1 MKNEFLSVNSSPI
14 SSIGLGGNIFG
25 YVCNQL
31 ESKIIID
38 TAEDYGI
45 NFIDTADIYSN
56 GLSEEII
63 GNALIRKRNQWV
75 IASKVGIRSGGDGK
89 GCGEKKKI
97 FDCVENS
104 LRRLKT
110 DFIDIYQLHRYDQT
124 TPVEETICAFEMLI
138 KQGKIRC
145 YGVSNFNVLQ
155 IKEFNNVSK
164 SINCNYPYTHQVH
177 YNLIKNSFETSF
189 AKDVSLKKQKYLI
202 YGALGRGVL
211 TDKYISYN
219 DKNNR
224 ANLSESVKGDLKPS
238 LLKIIKN
245 LTDLAKQQNITMAQ
259 LSILYVL
266 RNKLVLSALIGVRNA
281 KQLEEVAS
289 ATAQSIDI
297 NFWNKVDELIGDKQK
312 FNSISLGK
320 PYIV

>member
-1 MKNEFLSVNSSPI
+1 MKNEFLSVNGSPI

-25 YVCNQL
+25 YFCDQI

-38 TAEDYGI
+38 TATDYGI
-45 NFIDTADIYSN
+45 NLIDTADIYSD

-63 GNALIRKRNQWV
+63 GNALQKKRNQWV
-75 IASKVGIRSGGDGK
+75 IASKVGVRSGGDGK
-89 GCGEKKKI
+89 GCGKKQNI

-104 LRRLKT
+104 LKRLKT

-124 TPVEETICAFEMLI
+124 TPLEETIYAFEMLV
-138 KQGKIRC
+138 KQGKIRF
-145 YGVSNFNVLQ
+145 YGVSNFTLLQ
-155 IKEFNNVSK
+155 IKELNKVSK
-164 SINCNYPYTHQVH
+164 LINSNYLYTHQVH

-189 AKDVSLKKQKYLI
+189 AKDKSLKKKIYLI

-211 TDKYISYN
+211 TDKYILNN

-224 ANLSESVKGDLKPS
+224 ANLSESVKSDLKPF
-238 LLKIIKN
+238 LLKIVKK
-245 LTDLAKQQNITMAQ
+245 LTDLANEQNITMAQ

-281 KQLEEVAS
+281 KQLEEIAS
-289 ATAQSIDI
+289 ATSQGIDI